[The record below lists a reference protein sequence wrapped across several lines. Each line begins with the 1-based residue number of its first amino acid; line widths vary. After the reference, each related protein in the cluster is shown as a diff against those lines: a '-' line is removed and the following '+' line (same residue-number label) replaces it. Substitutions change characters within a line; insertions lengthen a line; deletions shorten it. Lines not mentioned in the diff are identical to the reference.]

1 MEGSNLFCVGSNHCL
16 QLLTEKLMS
25 NVTQTASITLG
36 AISVFVWIIAEIPQV
51 ITNYREKSNEGL
63 SVAFL
68 MTWLIGDLFNI
79 VGCLMEPATLPT
91 QLYTAVLYTV
101 ITILLCSQAIYYGHI
116 YPRLILNRQP
126 KVETLTSAGQNKSGT
141 EKAIGSDQSNGYDG
155 FNKGISFSSPI
166 PFPVHTPVNSPRR
179 ESYYQSARYLSKSHS
194 PKAKFITEQRISH
207 TPHVLNPIEEPLLGS
222 ATASQSTPVLNIK
235 TTLCLCQNQNLIS
248 SSFALAQ
255 VSTLTFLG
263 AFNLLQSPD
272 GRIHSMVSTPK
283 HEFVIYVGRKLLQV
297 SGDPSA
303 GLGAEG
309 HSLIGTLLGWAM
321 AIIYM
326 SGRLPQICLNMK
338 RGSFEGVSPL
348 MFLFALVGNGTYIAS
363 ILVRS
368 LNWSRISP
376 NLPWLVESGGC
387 FLLDSFILMQFLYFH
402 YSTSR
407 GLEKKYKHQSLA

>member
-79 VGCLMEPATLPT
+79 VGCLMEPAT
-91 QLYTAVLYTV
+91 
-101 ITILLCSQAIYYGHI
+101 
-116 YPRLILNRQP
+116 
-126 KVETLTSAGQNKSGT
+126 VETLTSAGQNKSGT

-166 PFPVHTPVNSPRR
+166 PFPVHTPAAVNCSR
-179 ESYYQSARYLSKSHS
+179 SQIKDKLIVFCWSARYLSKSHS

-235 TTLCLCQNQNLIS
+235 TTLCL
-248 SSFALAQ
+248 

-326 SGRLPQICLNMK
+326 SGRLPQICLNHTREELELVKNQSKSTMAG
-338 RGSFEGVSPL
+338 RIRR
-348 MFLFALVGNGTYIAS
+348 MFPS
-363 ILVRS
+363 
-368 LNWSRISP
+368 
-376 NLPWLVESGGC
+376 
-387 FLLDSFILMQFLYFH
+387 
-402 YSTSR
+402 
-407 GLEKKYKHQSLA
+407 